1 MVWDLDVHCEL
12 QVEAPESGWSRQRDL
27 DEMEKLYEPGGEYY
41 HTSDGPLSEV
51 IVLQQFVRVHFLSS

>member
-1 MVWDLDVHCEL
+1 MFIASCKLKLPNPDGVV
-12 QVEAPESGWSRQRDL
+12 RDL